1 LRSILGRGRDLSD
14 EQLVELREHPSGR
27 QVLGMLR
34 RTLVGTGPEVVAG
47 LDALAEEVRADELI
61 LVNAAVDE
69 DQQHRTLELLAPQAG
84 RGVRDEAPLVASA
97 V

>member
-1 LRSILGRGRDLSD
+1 
-14 EQLVELREHPSGR
+14 
-27 QVLGMLR
+27 M
-34 RTLVGTGPEVVAG
+34 GTGPEVVAG

-69 DQQHRTLELLAPQAG
+69 DQQHRTLELLAPHAG